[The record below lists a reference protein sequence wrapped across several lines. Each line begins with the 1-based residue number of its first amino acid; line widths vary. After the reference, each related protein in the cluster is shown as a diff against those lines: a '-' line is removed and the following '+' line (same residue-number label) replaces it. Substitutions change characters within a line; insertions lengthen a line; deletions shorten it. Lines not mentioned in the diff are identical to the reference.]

1 VFLTC
6 QVNFAGYGKWCK
18 LDLEMPQ
25 SRHKSPFEFTGG
37 NLCLDFA
44 NTVDNRTSDH
54 PNELLTE
61 YGRLVRWG
69 EESGAISKKT
79 AERLNELAVESPGN
93 AQLVLRHGIQLRDA
107 IYDIFCAISHRRG
120 IPTTALAT
128 LNKAVQH
135 ASDHAEV
142 VHTNRQFAW
151 QWIVPENHLDSMLW
165 PVARAAA
172 DLLTCDNLAYVR
184 QCASDTCAWLFVD
197 KTKNHRRRW
206 CDMRI
211 CGNRDKARRYYQRQK
226 AG

>member
-1 VFLTC
+1 
-6 QVNFAGYGKWCK
+6 
-18 LDLEMPQ
+18 MPQ
-25 SRHKSPFEFTGG
+25 NKRESPFEFTGG

-44 NTVDNRTSDH
+44 NTVDNF
-54 PNELLTE
+54 PNNRQGEPPVELLTD
-61 YGRLVRWG
+61 YSRLLRWG
-69 EESGAISKKT
+69 EESGAISRKA
-79 AERLNELAVESPGN
+79 AENLKRLASDSAGN
-93 AQLVLRHGIQLRDA
+93 AQQILGHAIQLRDA

-135 ASDHAEV
+135 ASEHAEV
-142 VHTNRQFAW
+142 AHANRHFAW
-151 QWIVPENHLDSMLW
+151 QWILPEHHLDSMLW

-172 DLLTCDNLAYVR
+172 ELLTSDELAYVR
-184 QCASDTCAWLFVD
+184 QCASTTCAWLFLD